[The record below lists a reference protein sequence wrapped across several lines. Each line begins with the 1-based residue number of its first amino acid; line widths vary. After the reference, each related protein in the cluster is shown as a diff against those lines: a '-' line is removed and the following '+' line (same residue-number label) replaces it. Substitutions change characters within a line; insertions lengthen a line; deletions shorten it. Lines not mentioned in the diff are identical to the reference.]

1 MDSEKEI
8 VIAFIFKRSGKKQM
22 GFSEFYLTL
31 SMELNWFNPEDSKKL
46 TTQMIQSGLLVKE
59 SENVTPGFDI
69 SNIKI
74 PSGYQPTKEVLKQE
88 KKEQKTTEKDVLTTL
103 IEKIADKT
111 KKDQKEILEQ
121 IKKISEERNITIE
134 VASLIFGKEF
144 DILFDDLHNI
154 VEEKIL
160 AA

>member
-46 TTQMIQSGLLVKE
+46 TNQMIQSGLLVKE
-59 SENVTPGFDI
+59 SEKVTPGFDI

-74 PSGYQPTKEVLKQE
+74 PSGYQPTKDVLKQE
-88 KKEQKTTEKDVLTTL
+88 KKEQKTTEKDVLTT
-103 IEKIADKT
+103 IIQKIAEKT
-111 KKDQKEILEQ
+111 KKSEKEVLEQ
-121 IKKISEERNITIE
+121 IKNIAEERNLIIE
-134 VASLIFGKEF
+134 VAALIFGKEF
-144 DILFDDLHNI
+144 DILFDDLHNS

-160 AA
+160 TY

>member
-8 VIAFIFKRSGKKQM
+8 IIAFIFKRSGKKQM

-31 SMELNWFNPEDSKKL
+31 SIELNWFKPEDSKKL
-46 TTQMIQSGLLVKE
+46 TNQMIQSGLLVKE
-59 SENVTPGFDI
+59 GENVTPGLDI

-74 PSGYQPTKEVLKQE
+74 PSGYQPTKDVLKQE
-88 KKEQKTTEKDVLTTL
+88 GKEQKNTEKDVLTTI
-103 IEKIADKT
+103 IEKIAEKT
-111 KKDQKEILEQ
+111 KKDQKETLKQ

-134 VASLIFGKEF
+134 LGALVFGKEF
-144 DILFDDLHNI
+144 DILFDDLHNS

-160 AA
+160 AS

>member
-46 TTQMIQSGLLVKE
+46 TNQMIQSGLLVKE
-59 SENVTPGFDI
+59 SEKVTPGFDI

-74 PSGYQPTKEVLKQE
+74 PSGYQPTKDVLKQE

-103 IEKIADKT
+103 IEKIAEKT
-111 KKDQKEILEQ
+111 EKDQKEVLDQ
-121 IKKISEERNITIE
+121 IKNIAEERNLIIE
-134 VASLIFGKEF
+134 VAALIFGKEF
-144 DILFDDLHNI
+144 DILFDDLHNS